1 MYKYEDQKEMRMA
14 MNGKMIVILSGVFLI
29 ITAVTSTL
37 MQGIQYFLVA
47 NSAKAGDA
55 NAMKLITDT
64 GLSIGQIYS
73 VGVSY
78 IITTIVEVMTGVICA
93 KFSNRLDK
101 VKISLY
107 ADIVLLVV
115 LVLQQSY
122 MMVLAGVFNPFAL
135 LSGVLMPLLLLWGVT
150 RLMKLAKKYPDRMYA
165 VEPNP
170 ARGGRKAAPQK
181 QNIMEKAK
189 ARVKDEEKVARVVD
203 ELPDESAETEE

>member
-14 MNGKMIVILSGVFLI
+14 MNGKMIVMLAGVFLI

-78 IITTIVEVMTGVICA
+78 IIATLVEVMTGVICA

-107 ADIVLLVV
+107 ADIILLVV

-135 LSGVLMPLLLLWGVT
+135 LSGALMPLLLLWGVT
-150 RLMKLAKKYPDRMYA
+150 RLMKLAKKYPNRMYA

-170 ARGGRKAAPQK
+170 ARGGRNAAPQK
-181 QNIMEKAK
+181 QNIMKKAK
-189 ARVKDEEKVARVVD
+189 ARVKDEEMVSRVVD
-203 ELPDESAETEE
+203 ELPDEHTEKEE